1 MFSFLA
7 WLVVFAICWP
17 IAVLAL
23 MLWPIIWLISIP
35 LRLVGI
41 AVSAVLALIESVLLL
56 PARLL
61 TGRRF

>member
-7 WLVVFAICWP
+7 WLVLFAICWP

-35 LRLVGI
+35 LRLVGM